1 MAAVVRTERHDA
13 VLVVTLD
20 DPAHRNAYDGEALH
34 SLGRAWAELDADPE
48 LRVGVLTGAGGT
60 FCAGAD
66 VAAAATGG
74 FGEGPYPELAE
85 PVASKPVL
93 AAIEGHCLGGGF
105 MLACGCDLRVAGETA
120 LLGLPEVRWN
130 LPSHWLGAL
139 ARQVLPAH
147 ALELTLLGDEPLP
160 ASRLLEMGWLNRIV
174 PEGGALDEAMLLAGR
189 IAALAPRA
197 VRHSKELVGR
207 GTWDDPASVLRR
219 GHEQAVE
226 LVGMDDTAEGARAFA
241 ERRDPV
247 WRDE

>member
-20 DPAHRNAYDGEALH
+20 DPAHRNAYDGAALH
-34 SLGRAWAELDADPE
+34 ALGRAWAELDADE
-48 LRVGVLTGAGGT
+48 TLRVGVLTGAGGA

-66 VAAAATGG
+66 VTAAATGG
-74 FGEGPYPELAE
+74 FGDAPYPELAE
-85 PVASKPVL
+85 PVATKPVL
-93 AAIEGHCLGGGF
+93 AAIEGYCLGGGF
-105 MLACGCDLRVAGETA
+105 MLACGCDLRVAGTSA
-120 LLGLPEVRWN
+120 RLGLPEVRWN

-139 ARQVLPAH
+139 ARQVLPSH
-147 ALELTLLGDEPLP
+147 ALELALLGDEPLP
-160 ASRLLEMGWLNRIV
+160 ASRLLEMGWLNRVV
-174 PEGGALDEAMLLAGR
+174 PDGAALVETMVLADR

-197 VRHSKELVGR
+197 VRHSKELVVR

-226 LVGMDDTAEGARAFA
+226 LVRMDDTAEGARAFA
-241 ERRDPV
+241 ERREPV